1 MLLGVVLGVADGTA
15 VLAVGVG
22 VLGDGVGVPVVG
34 VVAVGVVG
42 VVVAG
47 VLADAGAGDEE
58 VDDGVGDVVLVEG
71 VPGGVPVV
79 GSAVVGLFVPA
90 PVSGV
95 LDVEPAL
102 VRGASGFSG
111 FPTGSDGR
119 VVDRVVPS
127 DRSIGGV
134 NELPACGTWT
144 DSECW
149 DLNGNRNTAAA
160 STATAAAPA
169 PSLSTGGRLRRC
181 RGPLWGW
188 GCLKTNTFRPQ
199 AEKQLTDSEPSIE
212 AHGKC
217 LNGSV
222 RRPAQLH
229 RTGSTT

>member
-22 VLGDGVGVPVVG
+22 VLGDEVGVLVVG
-34 VVAVGVVG
+34 VVAPGVVGVVG

-47 VLADAGAGDEE
+47 VLADGE
-58 VDDGVGDVVLVEG
+58 VDDGVGDVVLAEG
-71 VPGGVPVV
+71 VPGGAPVV
-79 GSAVVGLFVPA
+79 GSEVVGLLVPA

-102 VRGASGFSG
+102 VCGASGFNG

-119 VVDRVVPS
+119 VLERVVPS
-127 DRSIGGV
+127 DRSIVGL
-134 NELPACGTWT
+134 NELPACGSWPV
-144 DSECW
+144 SECW

-181 RGPLWGW
+181 RGPFWGW

-199 AEKQLTDSEPSIE
+199 AEMQLTDSNPSIE
-212 AHGKC
+212 AHGQC
-217 LNGSV
+217 LHGSV